1 MRKMKLDSDLKSL
14 LEYHRIKIKKWDEK
28 NGVVILSIEDF
39 IELMKVIKEQEDEII
54 GLETIAKEFGA
65 PII

>member
-1 MRKMKLDSDLKSL
+1 MKLDSDLKSL

-39 IELMKVIKEQEDEII
+39 IELLEVIKEQEDEII
-54 GLETIAKEFGA
+54 GLENTAKEFGA
-65 PII
+65 PIV

>member
-1 MRKMKLDSDLKSL
+1 MKLDSDLKSL

-39 IELMKVIKEQEDEII
+39 IELLKVIKEQEDEII
-54 GLETIAKEFGA
+54 GLETIGKEFGA